1 MKHFYLVEN
10 KTRGKI
16 PKAAEIIRDYLKKR
30 KATCKMARDYSVSD
44 EIPEDTDC
52 IIVLGGDGTTIRTA
66 TDTANRRIPIIGVNM
81 GHFGYLTSV
90 STEEEIIPMLDALLK
105 DEYTLER
112 RTILEGYG
120 KHKSHTYT
128 AMNELMIGRTS
139 MGKVV
144 RLKVSV
150 NGESLNEYS
159 ADGIIVATP
168 TGSTAYNLAAG
179 GPIIEPDLGVMVITP
194 ICPHVHEPGAIV
206 VSDKSIIEVEVTG
219 GDEDGQIAV
228 FDGVVRENLKV
239 GQKITLRKF
248 KSEAVFIRLKGDNF
262 VKTLRKK
269 IQ

>member
-10 KTRGKI
+10 KSRGKI
-16 PKAAEIIRDYLKKR
+16 PRAAEMICEYLKKR
-30 KATCKMARDYSVSD
+30 KAVCRTARGYSVRD
-44 EIPEDTDC
+44 EIPKDTEC

-66 TDTANRRIPIIGVNM
+66 TETAGLKIPIISVNM

-90 STEEEIIPMLDALLK
+90 SKEEEIIPMLDALLK
-105 DEYTLER
+105 DEFTLEK
-112 RTILEGYG
+112 RTILEGWG

-139 MGKVV
+139 MGKAV

-159 ADGIIVATP
+159 SDGIIIATP
-168 TGSTAYNLAAG
+168 TGSTAYNLSAG

-194 ICPHVHEPGAIV
+194 ICPHVHEPGSII
-206 VSDKSIIEVEVTG
+206 VSDRSIIEVEVTG
-219 GDEDGQIAV
+219 GEENSQIAV
-228 FDGVVRENLKV
+228 FDGVVRENLSV
-239 GQKITLRKF
+239 GSRITLRKF
-248 KSEAVFIRLKGDNF
+248 RSEAVFIRLNEDNF